1 MQMQI
6 NKNRNRKSYKRASLR
21 LYIHCPYQLSHVTP
35 SCALPLAVCIL
46 MLPMLVV
53 VNEHMQLATMNSMT
67 FSHSPLV
74 LSSLNNVI
82 PSIVLQNRVE
92 RSNIGHLSCSLSRSN
107 VQHTSSS
114 IGFRVCSRGRVMIV
128 VMLLLL
134 LLSGD
139 IEMNPG
145 PLGECLD

>member
-1 MQMQI
+1 MQI

-21 LYIHCPYQLSHVTP
+21 LYIHRPYQLSHVTP

-67 FSHSPLV
+67 FSHTPLV

-82 PSIVLQNRVE
+82 PTMILQNRVE
-92 RSNIGHLSCSLSRSN
+92 QSNIGHLSCSQSHSN
-107 VQHTSSS
+107 IQHTSSS
-114 IGFRVCSRGRVMIV
+114 IGLKVCSRGRVMIV